1 MALYT
6 QGGVPFPADD
16 TAPLERILY
25 ISLPDDVERNLENF
39 DLDPSIPLPVEPP
52 PGLDSTD
59 LKDLSWE
66 MIVSAMLKLFA
77 YQPDHPHLEYFRD
90 FVLAVQP
97 DIVVQMTEM
106 GIAKAQNH
114 EYEIA
119 EEIFRS
125 LVNFAPEEENTF
137 TNLALVFEESAGALR
152 DKGDEDSAEKRDQ
165 SAFIAYRRACR
176 FHPDSARIH
185 YNAGHFFLQRNNV
198 QNAREHFEKYLNLD
212 RTDSEKRR
220 QIVTLLKELDLR
232 DRSDTMFAEAYDSIK
247 MGQEQQ
253 GIEKIKEF
261 LEKNPDVWNAWFLLG
276 WGQRKT
282 GAYQDASDSFRRSI
296 ELNDSNSDAFNELA
310 ICNLELGEFQQAR
323 NNLEKALK
331 IEPENTK
338 VMSNMGILALK
349 QGDYDMAR
357 RFFLTVIELDPDD
370 PLAPMYL
377 DKIDEQS

>member
-1 MALYT
+1 MALYN

-25 ISLPDDVERNLENF
+25 ISLPDDVERNIENF
-39 DLDPSIPLPVEPP
+39 DLDSSIPLPVEPP
-52 PGLDSTD
+52 PGVESTE
-59 LKDLSWE
+59 LRDLSWE

-97 DIVVQMTEM
+97 DIVARMTQM

-137 TNLALVFEESAGALR
+137 VNLAIVFEESAAALR
-152 DKGDEDSAEKRDQ
+152 DKGDEESAEKRDQ
-165 SAFIAYRRACR
+165 SAFIAYRQACR
-176 FHPDSARIH
+176 FHPDSARIN
-185 YNAGHFFLQRNNV
+185 YNAGHFFLQRNNM
-198 QNAREHFEKYLNLD
+198 QKTREHFQKYLKLD
-212 RTDSEKRR
+212 HTDSEDRR
-220 QIVTLLKELDLR
+220 RILTLLKELESR
-232 DRSDTMFAEAYDSIK
+232 DRYDTMFAEAYDFIK
-247 MGQEQQ
+247 MGQEAQ
-253 GIEKIKEF
+253 GIEKVREF
-261 LEKNPDVWNAWFLLG
+261 IEKNPDVWNAWFLLG

-282 GAYQDASDSFRRSI
+282 GAFEEARDSFRRSI
-296 ELNDSNSDAFNELA
+296 ELNDSNPDSFNELA

-323 NNLEKALK
+323 NNLEKALN

-357 RFFLTVIELDPDD
+357 RFFRTVIELDPEDR
-370 PLAPMYL
+370 LAPMYL